1 MISKLGN
8 GEMFNC
14 TIHMDADSLNAYI
27 RSEVGGKRADLIYN
41 DRDLQGALQT
51 ESDSWLAFEMTRRFG
66 QCQARGIST
75 VFNLNRLNL
84 EFSRTTP
91 PMPFGD
97 WTIFPLS
104 MI

>member
-1 MISKLGN
+1 
-8 GEMFNC
+8 MFNC
-14 TIHMDADSLNAYI
+14 AIRMDADDFNAYVRGEI
-27 RSEVGGKRADLIYN
+27 GGKRAELIYN

-66 QCQARGIST
+66 QRQARGIST
-75 VFNLNRLNL
+75 VFNLKRLKL

-97 WTIFPLS
+97 WTVFPLS
-104 MI
+104 LI